1 MSQETISREKL
12 SMLLGVSI
20 VPAVLEAA
28 RISEPEEVDRFYR
41 SRLYQLLSDPATGV
55 WHLSARILAD
65 AYAEEL
71 SDGSFELPEEQ
82 S

>member
-1 MSQETISREKL
+1 M
-12 SMLLGVSI
+12 V
-20 VPAVLEAA
+20 
-28 RISEPEEVDRFYR
+28 
-41 SRLYQLLSDPATGV
+41 SRLVANQLLSDPATGV

-71 SDGSFELPEEQ
+71 SGGSFELPEEQ